1 MSDIADDAYDEVE
14 QEQATDEGMP
24 EPEGPT
30 GILVLKRGG
39 AETEEVFL
47 FSPPAVIG
55 RFDPTVGPIDVDL
68 GSIPEGAY
76 VSRKHARIEIRDGE
90 WFLSDLGSSNGTFK
104 LGEQDFES
112 IEGEAPL
119 ADGDEIALGNARFV
133 FRTVS
138 PSADEPA
145 TD

>member
-1 MSDIADDAYDEVE
+1 MSDTADDAYDEVE

-76 VSRKHARIEIRDGE
+76 VSRKHARIENRDGE
-90 WFLSDLGSSNGTFK
+90 WFLSDLESANGTWK
-104 LGEQDFES
+104 LGEKDFDR
-112 IEGEAPL
+112 IDGEVTL

-133 FRTVS
+133 FRTLS
-138 PSADEPA
+138 REGDGPA
-145 TD
+145 TE